1 MKMSLFNETN
11 DLIKQLL
18 DGVMKQLTI
27 TDETAFLKDNVS
39 KVIRTRVTAELCST
53 LVKIHN
59 LKISD
64 HEIMIKKLTKWL
76 IDNQNSNGSWNETH
90 IKYDKPSTVFTAI
103 CALTLLE
110 VSESFPE
117 INIDEKV
124 FEKTAEFILNQEMDS
139 GAYRKSELVHA
150 DILNADAMAAVFLLK
165 FGTKSSN
172 ENYIKT
178 GTRAV
183 AHICSHQFI
192 DGAYPYGGP
201 LRAYPYKYHFYIP
214 CVHYQA
220 VTLYYLIKTKPYIKS
235 EWLEHSIF
243 SGTKWLM
250 KNQKDN
256 GYFEWKDS
264 GLNFALY
271 LSGTYAFA
279 LSVYQNFLSNDT
291 NVTKLMEKSVDV
303 LKEQIFQGILL
314 RWEKGNVKSIVK
326 GFLEAPKGG
335 SIGNYPIS
343 FKFLRMMHRLYREVA
358 RSKISNKITPSKL
371 ITKPTGYSAYL
382 GTVESSTNHPDM
394 YMTTEALDALS
405 SSLEGLKNK

>member
-1 MKMSLFNETN
+1 MSLFDDTN
-11 DLIKQLL
+11 NLIKQLL
-18 DGVMKQLTI
+18 DGVMQQLTI
-27 TDETAFLKDNVS
+27 TDEVAYVNDNVS

-53 LVKIHN
+53 LVKLHN

-64 HEIMIKKLTKWL
+64 HKSIIKKLTKWL

-90 IKYDKPSTVFTAI
+90 IKYDKPSTVFTSI

-110 VSESFPE
+110 VSESFPDLNMDEE
-117 INIDEKV
+117 IFSRAAK
-124 FEKTAEFILNQEMDS
+124 FILNQEIDS

-165 FGTKSSN
+165 FGNKSSN
-172 ENYIKT
+172 EIYIKA

-192 DGAYPYGGP
+192 DGAFPYSGP

-214 CVHYQA
+214 CIHYQA
-220 VTLYYLIKTKPYIKS
+220 VTLYYLIKTVPYIKS
-235 EWLEHSIF
+235 EWLEHSIV

-256 GYFEWKDS
+256 GYFKWKNS

-279 LSVYQNFLSNDT
+279 LPVYQNFLSNDT
-291 NVTKLMEKSVDV
+291 NVSKLMKKSVSV

-314 RWEKGNVKSIVK
+314 RWEKGSSKSIIK

-335 SIGNYPIS
+335 SIGKYPIS
-343 FKFLRMMHRLYREVA
+343 FKFLRIMHRLHREVSRA
-358 RSKISNKITPSKL
+358 KISEQITPSKL
-371 ITKPTGYSAYL
+371 ISKPTGYSAYL

-405 SSLEGLKNK
+405 FSLEGMKSK